1 MQRNHLLLKYRTGKG
16 LTSSEFFC
24 LFIFSSFDANE
35 VFSNQKESIPEATVL
50 TLDSKTG
57 KIMNSW
63 GQNM

>member
-1 MQRNHLLLKYRTGKG
+1 MQRNHLLLKYRTGKE

-50 TLDSKTG
+50 TLDFKTG
-57 KIMNSW
+57 KIINSW